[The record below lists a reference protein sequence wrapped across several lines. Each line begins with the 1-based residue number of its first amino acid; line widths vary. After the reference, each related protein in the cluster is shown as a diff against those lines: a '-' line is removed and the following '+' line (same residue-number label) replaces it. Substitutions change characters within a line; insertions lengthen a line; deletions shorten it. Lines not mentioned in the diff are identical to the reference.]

1 MGVYSNFRGRR
12 IDLTE
17 TLAYHLA
24 AVTSLAHLSVAYTS
38 FIMKWQQGILHAENA
53 VGMCF
58 LCLKIRSNGL
68 ETFRPGKSRGVG
80 VSIIFILFAVLR
92 YSEPPMS
99 PSFCCWSEYVFRSG
113 NLFRGTN
120 QPLAPKTECHH
131 HSGNMS
137 TPIFHLPLRR
147 RVPDIFFCRSTK
159 SERSRLTGST
169 SWILSDRDTMG
180 SSNSCHR
187 CFLSDR
193 ELTHCRN
200 KFLRPVPHLLCAL
213 WCHRHRW

>member
-1 MGVYSNFRGRR
+1 
-12 IDLTE
+12 
-17 TLAYHLA
+17 
-24 AVTSLAHLSVAYTS
+24 
-38 FIMKWQQGILHAENA
+38 
-53 VGMCF
+53 MCF
-58 LCLKIRSNGL
+58 LCLKSRSNGL

-120 QPLAPKTECHH
+120 QPLAPKMECHH

-137 TPIFHLPLRR
+137 YSNIPSSSAASCSRYF
-147 RVPDIFFCRSTK
+147 FFCRSTK
-159 SERSRLTGST
+159 SECSRLTGST
-169 SWILSDRDTMG
+169 GWILSDRDTMG

-193 ELTHCRN
+193 ELTHCCN

>member
-24 AVTSLAHLSVAYTS
+24 AVTSLAHHSVAYTS
-38 FIMKWQQGILHAENA
+38 FIMKRQQGILHAENA

-58 LCLKIRSNGL
+58 LCLKSRSNGL

-120 QPLAPKTECHH
+120 QPLTPKMECHH

-137 TPIFHLPLRR
+137 YSNIPSSSTASCSRYFFLPLHEVRA
-147 RVPDIFFCRSTK
+147 F
-159 SERSRLTGST
+159 EA
-169 SWILSDRDTMG
+169 DRFDWL
-180 SSNSCHR
+180 NS
-187 CFLSDR
+187 
-193 ELTHCRN
+193 
-200 KFLRPVPHLLCAL
+200 L
-213 WCHRHRW
+213 W